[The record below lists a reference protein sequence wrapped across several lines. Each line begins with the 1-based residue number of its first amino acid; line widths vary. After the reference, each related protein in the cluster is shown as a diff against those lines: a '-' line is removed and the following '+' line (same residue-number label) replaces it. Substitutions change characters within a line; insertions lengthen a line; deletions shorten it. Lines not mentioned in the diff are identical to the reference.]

1 MTCQQVQ
8 TSLSFYLYGELDF
21 AQEEAFERHLENC
34 ALCQRALS
42 REKEWHAAVNA
53 GRQDVPFELLSEC
66 RRNLRITLRSGRS
79 ADAGSRWWSRL
90 LPSGFSAT
98 RWSVQIAAASF
109 LVFAGFT
116 AARLMDSGRLPTLSS
131 TAGVTRMGL
140 LDTSNAHVRDIE
152 PAGQNGVR
160 IVIDRT
166 QQQEVTGT
174 LNDDAIRQ
182 WLLAAMQDPSD
193 PGIRVDSVELL
204 QRQSG
209 TDVRDALINTAKT
222 DPNAAVRIK
231 ALEGLR
237 QFANESATRE
247 AIEFVLKH
255 DNNADVRSEAI
266 DMLLP
271 PDLTAPAI
279 APDVLKTLQDVLN
292 SEQENDYVRS
302 RSLQVLRT
310 INASGPVY

>member
-8 TSLSFYLYGELDF
+8 TNLSLYLYGELDF
-21 AQEEAFERHLENC
+21 AQEEALERHLENC

-53 GRQDVPFELLSEC
+53 ERQDVSFELLSEC
-66 RRNLRITLRSGRS
+66 RRNLRAALRSGKS
-79 ADAGSRWWSRL
+79 AKAGLRWWSRL
-90 LPSGFSAT
+90 FPSGISPT

-109 LVFAGFT
+109 LVFTGFT
-116 AARLMDSGRLPTLSS
+116 AARLMDNGRLPGIFNPD
-131 TAGVTRMGL
+131 GVTRMGL
-140 LDTSNAHVRDIE
+140 LDTSNAHVRDIQ

-160 IVIDRT
+160 IIIDRV

-174 LNDDAIRQ
+174 LNDDAVRQ

-193 PGIRVDSVELL
+193 PGIRVDSVEIL
-204 QRQSG
+204 QHQSSS
-209 TDVRDALINTAKT
+209 DVRDALINTAKT
-222 DPNAAVRIK
+222 DSNAAVRIK

-237 QFANESATRE
+237 QFANDSATRE
-247 AIEFVLKH
+247 AVEFVLKH

-266 DMLLP
+266 DMLVP
-271 PDLTAPAI
+271 ADLTAPTI
-279 APDVLKTLQDVLN
+279 TPDVLRTLQDILS

-302 RSLQVLRT
+302 RSLQVLRAVN
-310 INASGPVY
+310 ISGPVY